1 MAEDGKQD
9 AGSAE
14 KTPEWVANIEDDGL
28 KENLSKFESPDAF
41 LDKIGYK
48 PKEKD
53 WRETIADEEG
63 KKFAKDSSDINH
75 FVKRAL
81 DLRKQVSNAI
91 IKPGKDATPEQI
103 KAYQKSL
110 GIPESPDEYE
120 FPELPAEQLT
130 DEVKAARKE
139 WAGKLHKM
147 GTPKEVA
154 KGIVNMLSEDMRKAR
169 EAQIESD
176 KEFAK
181 TQDEHLK
188 EIWKD
193 DYDKNKT
200 IANRAFKEI
209 ADRAGVKLDDLTKIE
224 TKDGRFIMDNADM
237 VKVFSAIGR
246 EMSEGSLGSVLSE
259 SEIDS
264 MEGEVLSLRKQAA
277 EAQSVGDSKRAN
289 KLYQKEQVL
298 LAKMKGDKPI
308 VGVGRAA

>member
-1 MAEDGKQD
+1 MPEASTEG
-9 AGSAE
+9 A
-14 KTPEWVANIEDDGL
+14 TPEWVAKIEDDGL
-28 KENLSKFESPDAF
+28 KETLSKYESQDAF

-48 PKEKD
+48 PQEKD
-53 WRETIADEEG
+53 WRESIADDEG

-120 FPELPAEQLT
+120 FPELPKEQLT
-130 DEVKAARKE
+130 DDVKAARKE
-139 WAGKLHKM
+139 WAEKLHKI
-147 GTPKEVA
+147 GAPKDVA
-154 KGIVNMLSEDMRKAR
+154 KGIVNMLSEDMKKAQ
-169 EAQIESD
+169 EAQVEAD

-181 TQDEHLK
+181 AQDDRLR
-188 EIWKD
+188 EIWEGD
-193 DYDKNKT
+193 NYDKNKT

-224 TKDGRFIMDNADM
+224 TKDGRFLLDNADM
-237 VKVFSAIGR
+237 VRIFAAIGR

-259 SEIDS
+259 SEMDS
-264 MEGEVLSLRKQAA
+264 MEDEVRTLRKQIA
-277 EAQSVGDSKRAN
+277 EAQSAGDSKRSN
-289 KLYQKEQVL
+289 KLYQREQVL
-298 LAKMKGDKPI
+298 IAKMKGDKPI